1 MLSTTPPE
9 IIIADDDTQNAG
21 AATGILLVLMT
32 TLAVMGNVLISPVLP
47 MMIQHF
53 SATPHAAVLVP
64 LMVVVPALLIG
75 LMAPIA
81 GIFTDTFGR
90 KTVLLVAFFVYA
102 AAGTAPCWLQSLHA
116 IIGSRVLVGLAE
128 AGVMTASTTL
138 IADCFGG
145 ARRQRWLAGQTGMA
159 TIAAV
164 VLIALGGLLGES
176 GWRTPFFAYGL
187 ALCFVLPSIW
197 LLPSRPRQKL
207 SFAQSVHLGAALK
220 LIYGLCILTLIGGI
234 GFYIMPIHIG
244 LVLASRGITSPA
256 TIGLAAAISN
266 LATPVGSLIY
276 SRISQ
281 RPALYLLALSFAVMG
296 AGLFMVGE
304 ATTFVPTIAGAL
316 LANLGSGLLL
326 PLLISTS
333 TLRLPPRLRGQGVG
347 LWTASFFLGQF
358 CSPLAISAVNVATH
372 GIGPTIAI
380 FGLLSAAMAIGCFV
394 QARLSRNA
402 LAVRAH
408 DSIS

>member
-1 MLSTTPPE
+1 
-9 IIIADDDTQNAG
+9 
-21 AATGILLVLMT
+21 
-32 TLAVMGNVLISPVLP
+32 
-47 MMIQHF
+47 
-53 SATPHAAVLVP
+53 VLVP

-75 LMAPIA
+75 LMAPMA

-102 AAGTAPCWLQSLHA
+102 AAGTAPCWLVSLHS
-116 IIGSRVLVGLAE
+116 IIFSRVFVGLAE

-145 ARRQRWLAGQTGMA
+145 ARRQRWLAAQTGMA
-159 TIAAV
+159 TVAAV
-164 VLIALGGLLGES
+164 ILIAVGGLLGES
-176 GWRTPFFAYGL
+176 GWRTPFYAYVL
-187 ALCFVLPSIW
+187 ALGFVLPSIW

-220 LIYGLCILTLIGGI
+220 LIYWLCILTVLGGI

-256 TIGLAAAISN
+256 TIGIAAAISN

-276 SRISQ
+276 SRISL
-281 RPALYLLALSFAVMG
+281 RPPMQLLALSFAVMG
-296 AGLFMVGE
+296 AGLCLVGE
-304 ATTFVPTIAGAL
+304 TTTFVPTIAGAL
-316 LANLGSGLLL
+316 VANLGSGLLL
-326 PLLISTS
+326 PVLISTS
-333 TLRLPPRLRGQGVG
+333 TMRLPASLRGQGVG

-358 CSPLAISAVNVATH
+358 FSPLAISAVNVATH

-380 FGLLSAAMAIGCFV
+380 FGLLSVAMAIVCMA
-394 QARLSRNA
+394 QALRSRRA
-402 LAVRAH
+402 LAASVP
-408 DSIS
+408 DVVS